1 MSLLSL
7 GDNLHKKFIVKNNS
21 LENQFGKKKTS
32 LKNLKD
38 LSFHSISAKKD
49 QEKLTKSKDNFRVLL

>member
-21 LENQFGKKKTS
+21 LENQFGKKNIIKEFKS
-32 LKNLKD
+32 P
-38 LSFHSISAKKD
+38 FIPFYFFKKD
-49 QEKLTKSKDNFRVLL
+49 QEKLTKIKDNFRVLL

>member
-21 LENQFGKKKTS
+21 LENQFGKKKNIIKEFKRPFIT
-32 LKNLKD
+32 
-38 LSFHSISAKKD
+38 FYFFKKD